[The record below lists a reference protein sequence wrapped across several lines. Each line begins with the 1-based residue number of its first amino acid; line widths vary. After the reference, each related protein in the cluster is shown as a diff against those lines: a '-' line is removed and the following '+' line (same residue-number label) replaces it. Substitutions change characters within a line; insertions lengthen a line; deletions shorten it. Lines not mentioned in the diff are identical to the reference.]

1 MGNEIETKSFTARTT
16 EEDQQR
22 RLFRH
27 VDNRRHVV
35 GSYRSADIVGL
46 VPTMI
51 LYGGLVLVPLILAG
65 VLSFYNWNGVGA
77 LRFAG
82 FRNWSAFFHD
92 PIAAHSLEVTAILT
106 GVSWLIQTPL
116 SIALGLFV
124 AGRQRYRAFYAAFYL
139 LPLLL
144 STVGIALMW
153 QALLDPSFGG
163 LAWLGQTSWLSFLD
177 QNWLG
182 GNSTALWTII
192 ALIAWQFIPFH
203 TLLYQM
209 GRRQV
214 PQVLYEAAEIDGAT
228 SWQRFIHITLPQL
241 RYTIVVSSTLMIVGS
256 LTYFDII
263 YVLTNGG
270 PGDTTRVLSLDMY
283 QAAFESN
290 IFGYASVLAVV
301 LGVIGIVVALTLIR
315 LTGFSSFGSQRDGIA

>member
-1 MGNEIETKSFTARTT
+1 LGNEIETKSFTARTT

>member
-1 MGNEIETKSFTARTT
+1 MAIAVTDTTRKKKSFRYAGK
-16 EEDQQR
+16 QGQ
-22 RLFRH
+22 L
-27 VDNRRHVV
+27 V

-46 VPTMI
+46 TPTMV
-51 LYGGLVLVPLILAG
+51 LYGGLVLVPILVAL
-65 VLSFYNWNGVGA
+65 VLSFYNWNGIGV

-82 FRNWSAFFHD
+82 FKNWSAFFSD
-92 PIAAHSLEVTAILT
+92 PIAAHSLEVTVILT
-106 GVSWLIQTPL
+106 AVSWLIQTPI
-116 SIALGLFV
+116 SMALGFFL
-124 AGRQRYRAFYAAFYL
+124 AGRQRYRAVYAAFYL

-153 QALLDPSFGG
+153 QALLDPNFGG
-163 LAWLGQTSWLSFLD
+163 LAWLAQNAGLTFLQ

-214 PQVLYEAAEIDGAT
+214 PKVLYEAAAIDGAT
-228 SWQRFIHITLPQL
+228 AWQRFFHITLPQL

-270 PGDTTRVLSLDMY
+270 PGDSTRVLSLDMY

-290 IFGYASVLAVV
+290 TFGYASVLAVV
-301 LGVIGIVVALTLIR
+301 LGAIGIVVALTLIR
-315 LTGFSSFGSQRDGIA
+315 LTGFSSFASQREGIA